1 MNDKNLEKL
10 INIETKINKIERK
23 QKILGMKLDRIED
36 KIDKIYNLPKSILEQ
51 YRVKL

>member
-1 MNDKNLEKL
+1 MSNENLEKL
-10 INIETKINKIERK
+10 INIEVKVNQIERK

-51 YRVKL
+51 YREEL